1 MANNKKNTTNF
12 NASDTDL
19 TVLRYLENKQ
29 TISQRELSQDLGIS
43 LGKINF
49 ILKALIQK
57 GVVKAKNFRNN
68 KNKIVYAYYL
78 TPDGFN
84 EKAKLTINFFKRKN
98 MEYNELKK
106 ELQLLKNEIT
116 LLDQKKLDKK
126 SLKKDKGKSK

>member
-98 MEYNELKK
+98 MEYNNLKK

-116 LLDQKKLDKK
+116 LLDQKKIDKK
-126 SLKKDKGKSK
+126 SLKKDEE

>member
-1 MANNKKNTTNF
+1 MANNKKNITNF

-29 TISQRELSQDLGIS
+29 KISQRELSQNLGIS

-98 MEYNELKK
+98 MEYNKLKK
-106 ELQLLKNEIT
+106 ELQSLKNEIT
-116 LLDQKKLDKK
+116 LLDEKKLDKK
-126 SLKKDKGKSK
+126 SLKKDER

>member
-1 MANNKKNTTNF
+1 MANNKKNTTNS

-98 MEYNELKK
+98 MEYNKLKK
-106 ELQLLKNEIT
+106 ELQLLKNEII
-116 LLDQKKLDKK
+116 LLDKK
-126 SLKKDKGKSK
+126 KIR

>member
-29 TISQRELSQDLGIS
+29 KISQRELSQNLGIS

-98 MEYNELKK
+98 MEFNKLKK
-106 ELQLLKNEIT
+106 ELEVLKNEIT
-116 LLDQKKLDKK
+116 LLDQNEADDVPEEK
-126 SLKKDKGKSK
+126 

>member
-1 MANNKKNTTNF
+1 MANNKKNTANF
-12 NASDTDL
+12 DASDTDL

-68 KNKIVYAYYL
+68 KNKTVYAYYL

-126 SLKKDKGKSK
+126 SLKKDEGKSK

>member
-29 TISQRELSQDLGIS
+29 KISQRELSQNLGIS

-84 EKAKLTINFFKRKN
+84 EKAKLTVNFFKRKN
-98 MEYNELKK
+98 MEYNKLKK

-126 SLKKDKGKSK
+126 SLKKDEGKSK

>member
-1 MANNKKNTTNF
+1 MANNKKNITNF

-29 TISQRELSQDLGIS
+29 KISQRELSQNLGIS

-116 LLDQKKLDKK
+116 LLDQKKLNKK
-126 SLKKDKGKSK
+126 SLKKR

>member
-1 MANNKKNTTNF
+1 MANNKKNITNF

-98 MEYNELKK
+98 MEYNKLKK
-106 ELQLLKNEIT
+106 ELQSLKNEII
-116 LLDQKKLDKK
+116 LLDEKKLDKCNRVIK
-126 SLKKDKGKSK
+126 

>member
-1 MANNKKNTTNF
+1 MANNKKNTTDF
-12 NASDTDL
+12 NASDADL

-29 TISQRELSQDLGIS
+29 TISQRELSQNLGIS

-68 KNKIVYAYYL
+68 KNKSVYAYYL

-106 ELQLLKNEIT
+106 ELQSLKNEIT
-116 LLDQKKLDKK
+116 LLDQKKLNKK
-126 SLKKDKGKSK
+126 SLKKR

>member
-1 MANNKKNTTNF
+1 MANNKKNTANF

-19 TVLRYLENKQ
+19 AVLRYLENKQ
-29 TISQRELSQDLGIS
+29 KISQRELSQNLGIS

-84 EKAKLTINFFKRKN
+84 EKAKLTVNFFKRKN

-116 LLDQKKLDKK
+116 LLDQKKLNKK
-126 SLKKDKGKSK
+126 SLKK

>member
-98 MEYNELKK
+98 MEYNKLKK

-126 SLKKDKGKSK
+126 SLKKDEE

>member
-29 TISQRELSQDLGIS
+29 KISQRELSQNLGIS

-98 MEYNELKK
+98 MEYNKLKK

-126 SLKKDKGKSK
+126 SLKKDEGKSK

>member
-1 MANNKKNTTNF
+1 MANNKKNTANF

-19 TVLRYLENKQ
+19 AVLRYLENKQ
-29 TISQRELSQDLGIS
+29 KISQRELSHNLGIS

-116 LLDQKKLDKK
+116 LLDQKKLNKK
-126 SLKKDKGKSK
+126 SLKK

>member
-29 TISQRELSQDLGIS
+29 KISQRELSQNLGIS

-106 ELQLLKNEIT
+106 ELRLLKNEIT

>member
-1 MANNKKNTTNF
+1 MANNKKNTANF
-12 NASDTDL
+12 DASDTDL

-84 EKAKLTINFFKRKN
+84 EKAKLTVNFFKRKN

-106 ELQLLKNEIT
+106 ELQMLENEIT
-116 LLDQKKLDKK
+116 LPDQKKLDKK
-126 SLKKDKGKSK
+126 SLKKDEG

>member
-1 MANNKKNTTNF
+1 MANNKKNIANF

-68 KNKIVYAYYL
+68 KNKVVYAYYL

-116 LLDQKKLDKK
+116 LLEQKKLDKK
-126 SLKKDKGKSK
+126 SLKKDEE